1 MSDPTLPTVP
11 ATVAAVPA
19 GTSVSFSWDDAI
31 SIAEALGTAATALNP
46 AAAGAVAAATGIA
59 ALLRNTII
67 PAIQRMHDTQLSVAQ
82 QAQLAAD
89 SAVERAKVG
98 APAATIN

>member
-1 MSDPTLPTVP
+1 MTTP
-11 ATVAAVPA
+11 AATPPA
-19 GTSVSFSWDDAI
+19 VSFSFDDAL
-31 SIAEALGTAATALNP
+31 SIAEALGTAATAINP
-46 AAAGAVAAATGIA
+46 VAAGAIAAAEGIA

-67 PAIQRMHDTQLSVAQ
+67 PAIQRSHDTVLSVAQ

-98 APAATIN
+98 APPAEVN

>member
-1 MSDPTLPTVP
+1 MSNTDPTVP
-11 ATVAAVPA
+11 ATV
-19 GTSVSFSWDDAI
+19 SFTFGDAL
-31 SIAEALGTAATALNP
+31 SIAEALGTAATAINP
-46 AAAGAVAAATGIA
+46 ALAGALAAATGIA
-59 ALLRNTII
+59 NLLRNTII
-67 PAIQRMHDTQLSVAQ
+67 PAIQHAHDTQLSVAQ

>member
-1 MSDPTLPTVP
+1 MSNPPN
-11 ATVAAVPA
+11 
-19 GTSVSFSWDDAI
+19 VSFTFDDAV
-31 SIAEALGTAATALNP
+31 SIAEALGSAATAINP

-59 ALLRNTII
+59 ELLRSTVI
-67 PAIQRMHDTQLSVAQ
+67 PAIQRSHNAMLTVAD

-98 APAATIN
+98 APPAAVN